1 MTMPVETGP
10 GSSGA
15 GMGLLGSSRLV
26 VHDADASAA
35 SAGTFGM
42 RPTTPDMRE
51 RELLDAYN
59 AARFADPADALPMLR
74 EILGC
79 VGGDVV
85 VRQPF
90 RVDGGK
96 RVSIG
101 DHSFINYDCLLLAN
115 DRIDIG
121 ERVFIAPRVMV
132 LTVTHP
138 LDAEERYRKRYA
150 TAPVSIGNDAW
161 VGAGAT
167 LMPGVRVGKRAVV
180 AAGAVVTR
188 DVAQGCIVAGVPA
201 RVVGH
206 VDENCSETLCRD
218 TY

>member
-1 MTMPVETGP
+1 
-10 GSSGA
+10 
-15 GMGLLGSSRLV
+15 MGLLGSSRLA
-26 VHDADASAA
+26 VHDAAASAA

-138 LDAEERYRKRYA
+138 LDAEERYRTRYA
-150 TAPVSIGNDAW
+150 TAPVSIGDDAW